1 LIVDAGKAVKRN
13 VKLGSTSDTQAVVL
27 SGVKPGETIIA
38 ERNLGIVDGIRVT
51 PTMMPSAKPTAHP

>member
-1 LIVDAGKAVKRN
+1 VKRN

-27 SGVKPGETIIA
+27 SGVKPGETVIA

-51 PTMMPSAKPTAHP
+51 PTMMPSAKPSAHP